1 MRLAI
6 IPHDVFPAGRDFF
19 DHPYVEDYTST
30 FRAET
35 LIIDNNW
42 IMGHE
47 AKLARFR
54 DNHLWG
60 VEHVPFPQFS
70 G

>member
-6 IPHDVFPAGRDFF
+6 IPHDVFPAGRDLF
-19 DHPYVEDYTST
+19 DHPYVEDYTRT
-30 FRAET
+30 YHAET
-35 LIIDNNW
+35 LIIHNNW
-42 IMGHE
+42 IKGHE

-54 DNHLWG
+54 EYHLWG
-60 VEHVPFPQFS
+60 VEEVPFPQCS